1 MLCDYVFLSCY
12 SWSQCAQTSSSAS
25 SLCATR
31 MNVVLSVALFVLL
44 DLSVHVSVDAACLGW
59 TPDLNMSN
67 FRLDK

>member
-1 MLCDYVFLSCY
+1 
-12 SWSQCAQTSSSAS
+12 
-25 SLCATR
+25 

-59 TPDLNMSN
+59 NPDSYLHLNMSN